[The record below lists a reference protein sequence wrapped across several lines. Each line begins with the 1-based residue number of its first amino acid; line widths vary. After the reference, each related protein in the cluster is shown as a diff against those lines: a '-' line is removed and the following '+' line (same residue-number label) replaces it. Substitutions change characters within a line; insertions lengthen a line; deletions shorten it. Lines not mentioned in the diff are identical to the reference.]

1 MGGSVRP
8 ELDPLEALA
17 RVRQR
22 RAAPDPLEAL
32 ASIRQ
37 RRDTEVAVAEPQ
49 VPPEPTITPQQRR
62 LRQATT
68 EQLIA
73 GYTPEAPLLR
83 GARGEPAVPPR
94 SREQQLALA
103 QESIGQAPDVTRVAP
118 PAAAPAE
125 AVAPP
130 PELRAQRPGQAPARP
145 SAKAELRQ
153 AFYPE
158 EVQERPVI
166 GVGAV
171 TEPAPITFEE
181 AEAATRRR
189 RAHPLGMAE
198 MGLVRDLAGR
208 TALQAVQKV
217 IDWAGEGVGVEAHPY
232 IRQLVD
238 IANRSRQAELAGDP
252 ELAYEIGRG
261 LTEIVGAFAVLPG
274 ATAGSQIAQRAATG
288 APRVIGRAGAR
299 AVTTRGMAPGLTGRA
314 TRRAVEDAA
323 RFGYVESALGAAQEE
338 DLEAAAARGRR
349 GMVAGLV
356 IGPAF
361 EGAGEFLRSL
371 ELVRLARGRALI
383 GPPEI
388 VRTAQRA
395 RARAEAQGRL
405 TRADQEEYARSVLG
419 VREGATEEEI
429 SQAFRDR
436 AVPFHEAGRTPD
448 PELFK
453 VYSEAAATLRQRA
466 RPQAR
471 QPGAPARP
479 QAAPEAAPQRPEA
492 PRAAEPPAPAEP
504 PPPEEALERVRAQ
517 RAAQAEAPARRGLRQ
532 RIADVV
538 DPARAQRLEQLEVE
552 RRSAQRAA
560 NTDPLTNLGN
570 RRALDRALP
579 TAEADP
585 ETAVIAFDANNFGKV
600 NKLVSQEAGDE
611 MIQEIG
617 AAIQAAAAEAGVGER
632 VFRRGGDEFV
642 VLAPRE
648 QADAIRQRAEEL
660 FGSRQVEDVE
670 VSLTGTTGDTFTEA
684 DAQLQAAKARRKTPP
699 ETLAPSAEPAAPV
712 VPEAR
717 PEAPPAPARAPEYR
731 PTDVPRETDIPRGR
745 PLEEVRAAA
754 RAAEEPPVPVEPE
767 PGMRAAAEEL
777 EAELSG
783 EVPARR
789 PERAPR
795 QPRPQHPMDV
805 RNVGA
810 QAFNE
815 ALEAMHDAV
824 AGAGG
829 TVEQALQAWESVRKG
844 VASSAVALEDAGLT
858 VTKELVAKMDRLAA
872 LDEAVKQADVAAGNL
887 PYDEAKVIRAQ
898 LMDRGYTRKQ
908 VDEATA
914 DLRDGGA
921 LVALANEA
929 KLPGYSETPE
939 AARPGPQEL
948 AQRAANEARR
958 LSEGEAQAG
967 RKRLISAARDLET
980 GNIDDAATT
989 LRGVLETRGEG
1000 ETKRGLERIVADIAK
1015 IGPAPTALPGQ
1026 PVAPTE
1032 AAAQIPGEEAPRAE
1046 LPAAPRGEPGQQ
1058 PAGPVPR
1065 PEAERGVEGAPRRPP
1080 AGRQP
1085 TAPADRPGL
1094 EGPAPVQ
1101 PGGVE
1106 QRAGGV
1112 GGVAPADRPGDRPER
1127 PGARAGERAGR
1138 AVNYRADDP
1147 AALQAERSLKQK
1159 ATDNVAA
1166 IRLLKQIEAEQRPA
1180 TPEEQQQL
1188 ARYIGWGGMPQMF
1201 ETWNREWGTLAKE
1214 LREQLTD
1221 REYEAA
1227 RASTPNAHYTSPEVV
1242 SAVWDAM
1249 QHLGYEGG
1257 KLLEPGMGAGYFL
1270 SLIPEDLAGVTGFT
1284 GVELDDVTG
1293 RIARLLFPRSDIRV
1307 QGFEDFQVPDGFYDA
1322 AVGNVPF
1329 GDYRLHDPRY
1339 NKYRFS
1345 IHDYFFAKAL
1355 DKVRPGGVV
1364 AFITSRYSLDRGATA
1379 VRKYLAERADLI
1391 GAIRL
1396 PNTAF
1401 KKVANT
1407 EVTTD
1412 IVFLRKRHP
1421 DEPAGGEAWLN
1432 LKEVSP
1438 GIKVNEY
1445 YASHPGMML
1454 GTMELT
1460 GTMYRGQEPT
1470 LAPKPG
1476 NLAEQMR
1483 EAIAELPQDIM
1494 EQAPRSVTDLRS
1506 PETIA
1511 PSGTAKEGAFVV
1523 QGDKLLRQVGGQ
1535 LVPAQTADGKVLQ
1548 GKTLRRVK
1556 ALVGLRDA
1564 ARDVLATQVG
1574 NAPDAEIRQAQQT
1587 LQKVYGQFVK
1597 RYGPVNKLSGVRRIN
1612 LEGFRDDP
1620 DAPLVAALENVDDE
1634 AGTFVK
1640 ADLFTKRV
1648 IRPPRPVE
1656 TVEAPE
1662 DALIA
1667 VLNERGRVDLE
1678 RMSHLTGSSEEH
1690 LIEALEGQIFRNP
1703 ETEAWEQADLYLS
1716 GNVRHKLA
1724 MAKGAAQADPTYQ
1737 PNVEAL
1743 EQVQPEDLQ
1752 PSEIDAAPGATW
1764 IEPDDVAQFVA
1775 DLLNDGRGVGS
1786 SVRVFHN
1793 PTLAEWKVE
1802 VHAQIARRPSSIQ
1815 EWGTERVPFPR
1826 LLEDALN
1833 LREPKVYDRTS
1844 DGKSVPNAEQT
1855 LAAQEKLQ
1863 KVKDRF
1869 RTWVWEDPAR
1879 SKRLHRVYNDTYNN
1893 TVPFKADG
1901 SHLTFAGIAQV
1912 VNGKPFQF
1920 RPHQK
1925 DAVWRILQTGNT
1937 LLAHVV
1943 GAGKTYVM
1951 VSAGMEA
1958 KRIGLASKPMYV
1970 VPNHMLEQFT
1980 RELVQ
1985 LYPAARVLMATKE
1998 DLAKEKRLQF
2008 IARVAS
2014 NEWDAVVVTH
2024 SSFGKVPMS
2033 PAFEERFIREQLGNL
2048 EVALRESEA
2057 IQSETRSRKARSMV
2071 KQIEKAKKRLE
2082 ARLLE
2087 LEARD
2092 RKDDLLAF
2100 EELGVD
2106 MLFVDEAHLFKNLYA
2121 PTKMQ
2126 RVQMGDAQRAMDL
2139 YMKATYLNDIKAGK
2153 GLVFATGTPI
2163 SNSIVEM
2170 FTMLRYLAPQQLG
2183 ERGMEH
2189 FDAWAATFGD
2199 MVTQLELRP
2208 EGGFR
2213 IHSRFARFRNVPE
2226 LAQLYRS
2233 VADVQTAEML
2243 NLPRPTIR
2251 GGQPEVVAAPESDA
2265 LAAYQANLVK
2275 RAEAIRK
2282 RAVEPDED
2290 NMLKL
2295 TGDGRRAAL
2304 DMRLVDPN
2312 APDLPDSKV
2321 NQAVDR
2327 IYRLWQ
2333 ETADSRLT
2341 QMVFIDLSTPKPK
2354 ATGEFSVYGDMR
2366 QKLLDRGIPE
2376 KEIAFI
2382 HDAGTDKAKAAL
2394 FRKVRQGQVRVLFG
2408 STEKMGM
2415 GTNVQDRLIA
2425 LHHLDAPWRPSDI
2438 EQREGRI
2445 LRQGNQNPEVEVI
2458 RYVTEGS
2465 FDGYIWQ
2472 LLETKARFI
2481 DQVQRAEA
2489 GVRTVED
2496 VDSRAMTFAE
2506 IKAIATGNPLV
2517 MEKAQVDADVLRLSR
2532 LARTHLDRQFKL
2544 RQDLATLPERQH
2556 ALEQVKAH
2564 AEADGKTL
2572 LDRRGDKFEIRIGNQ
2587 AYTKRAEAGDALLKA
2602 VLALAEK
2609 KGTQVHL
2616 GTFAG
2621 LDLIG
2626 EDTLGGA
2633 NVWLAGELEYAT
2645 KIGYGSTPLGALQA
2659 VEYLPQR
2666 VQHAADHAEEQLK
2679 ELARREKDLK
2689 RLAKEP
2695 FDRTAELEKLLA
2707 RQKEI
2712 DAALDLDKQ
2721 RSDMPAQESPDP
2733 DSPQGEPVDE
2743 PELLKI
2749 ERQAIDQPALEPGEP
2764 DPKGLGDILLEP
2776 PLSPPIGLEMP
2787 EPAYGAD
2794 LFELARAIDTPARYK
2809 HLRNALGKFDPTE
2822 SRIEVRDI
2830 ADLFSLAHE
2839 IAHAIDYRLSGN
2851 IYPSSIKQRFAGHIP
2866 DGITEQ
2872 ALRGELVAVSQ
2883 FMRPVEGGANNMSA
2897 YRRRHSEL
2905 MSDFYGL
2912 HLLNP
2917 EVAESLAPNVSAAF
2931 ASKLTTNPR
2940 LHEAVSTAV
2949 QARATYGPDEPPVEI
2964 RPERDPQSLIPED
2977 IEGDYTDAVKA
2988 LTKNVPRTFRLMK
3001 DRAKQ
3006 AAQKWRKMVSEEE
3019 LEDIGAAVEGI
3030 DNLRTGKPADEVVE
3044 GLTPKQKQILREYRV
3059 AQERA
3064 RQTLNEFMR
3073 DVRGDDYVNYL
3084 EDYLLHFYV
3093 RDKKRMRPF
3102 AVRWARNV
3110 PSAKARRLPT
3120 LQDAV
3125 DAGLTPVTQDVAT
3138 LHELWAEINWRGA
3151 INQRFVHELKGM
3163 VNADGLPV
3171 LMKPKGAPPDW
3182 PVVDHPAIRKVY
3194 ARQRGDVLEL
3204 WHGGAAIDPEVYK
3217 VTRQVFEQPFTG
3229 RFVRTVEMFNA
3240 WAKWV
3245 ALSLSMFHHWA
3256 LTESANA
3263 ALARVWNPVRGL
3275 VTVGRLRGGIP
3286 LGFGIK
3292 ITQPHREGLRLLED
3306 EAVRRDLMMHG
3317 VNIDPI
3323 PDVMVG
3329 RVMRSLR
3336 EAEVRVRRHP
3346 VLGKIPGLE
3355 RLVRGVRKGK
3365 DAFDHALWNRYYTGL
3380 KGYVYYD
3387 LVREQMARMPADAK
3401 PADIRKVKEKVA
3413 ELVNDMFGGQEWEGK
3428 FWLTPKGRQIA
3439 HWLLLAPDWTLS
3451 NFSVAAKAAAQ
3462 ARDPVA
3468 RKILWRYW
3476 RWMLASFFA
3485 FISTAGYALNR
3496 RWPWENEP
3504 GHKMDID
3511 VTEIMRALPWTDP
3524 NEQRRYYIKP
3534 GKQFREV
3541 VRYVTDPVGIIGPKA
3556 SPGMHIVFE
3565 QMTGHQAGQWGWDM
3579 PWVREELTFYESLP
3593 ARAAAVMEK
3602 FTPFAVRG
3610 NNFAFTFP
3618 MSRGMS
3624 WYKAQKAYEHV
3635 IRAQVDPSLYRR
3647 LMPTRDADR
3656 LKAEIDAAATL
3667 NGLDPKELYRQ
3678 ANTKVRTQYY
3688 GEFWRALDRQDFKEA
3703 ERVAT
3708 VLRDLGATRE
3718 TLEASGE
3725 RRGVSPEILRRARPQ
3740 LPTGKR
3746 PPWAPS
3752 PPRAPR
3758 PMRPR

>member
-1 MGGSVRP
+1 MAQT
-8 ELDPLEALA
+8 LQDPQNPF
-17 RVRQR
+17 RQR
-22 RAAPDPLEAL
+22 LAERQGGPERPVNPFRRRITTRA
-32 ASIRQ
+32 
-37 RRDTEVAVAEPQ
+37 VF
-49 VPPEPTITPQQRR
+49 PE
-62 LRQATT
+62 
-68 EQLIA
+68 E
-73 GYTPEAPLLR
+73 PLLAA
-83 GARGEPAVPPR
+83 ARGTPAVGPR
-94 SREQQLALA
+94 TPAQRLALA
-103 QESIGQAPDVTRVAP
+103 EESIGQAPDVTGVAA
-118 PAAAPAE
+118 PASVEVAAPAE
-125 AVAPP
+125 
-130 PELRAQRPGQAPARP
+130 LRAPRPGQAPAPP
-145 SAKAELRQ
+145 SARAALRQ
-153 AFYPE
+153 AFHPE
-158 EVQERPVI
+158 EAQERPAV

-171 TEPAPITFEE
+171 TEPPPITFEE

-198 MGLVRDLAGR
+198 MALVRDLAGR
-208 TALQAVQKV
+208 TGLQAVQKV

-232 IRQLVD
+232 IREIVD
-238 IANRSRQAELAGDP
+238 MANRSRQAELAGDP

-261 LTEIVGAFAVLPG
+261 LTEFIGAFAVLPG
-274 ATAGSQIAQRAATG
+274 ATAASQIPRTAATG
-288 APRVIGRAGAR
+288 APRVLGRAGAR
-299 AVTTRGMAPGLTGRA
+299 AVTTRGAAPGLMGRA

-338 DLEAAAARGRR
+338 DLEAAAARGRH

-361 EGAGEFLRSL
+361 QGAGEFLRSL

-388 VRTAQRA
+388 RRAAQRA

-405 TRADQEEYARSVLG
+405 TRADQEEYARTVLG
-419 VREGATEEEI
+419 VREGATEDEI
-429 SQAFRDR
+429 SQAFRQR
-436 AVPFHEAGRTPD
+436 ATPFHEAGATPD

-471 QPGAPARP
+471 QPGARPEAPPEPEPRRPEPPPA
-479 QAAPEAAPQRPEA
+479 AAPEARPEN
-492 PRAAEPPAPAEP
+492 PF
-504 PPPEEALERVRAQ
+504 
-517 RAAQAEAPARRGLRQ
+517 RRKGFRQ
-532 RIADVV
+532 RVADIL
-538 DPARAQRLEQLEVE
+538 DPERAQRLERLEVE
-552 RRSAQRAA
+552 RRGAQRAA
-560 NTDPLTNLGN
+560 DTDPLTNLGN

-585 ETAVIAFDANNFGKV
+585 QTAVIVFDANNFGQV
-600 NKLVSQEAGDE
+600 NKLVSQDAGDE
-611 MIQEIG
+611 MIKEI
-617 AAIQAAAAEAGVGER
+617 ATAIRTAAAEAGVGER
-632 VFRRGGDEFV
+632 VFRRGGDEIV
-642 VLAPRE
+642 VLAPEE

-660 FGSRQVEDVE
+660 FGSRQVQDVE
-670 VSLTGTTGDTFTEA
+670 ISLTGTTGQTFAEA
-684 DAQLQAAKARRKTPP
+684 DAQLQAAKQRRKTPP
-699 ETLAPSAEPAAPV
+699 ETPAPAVAPEAPIPAEAPPEPVPAVERPPEAAARPAAP
-712 VPEAR
+712 PSR
-717 PEAPPAPARAPEYR
+717 APAYR
-731 PTDVPRETDIPRGR
+731 PADVSRETDIPAAEPRVTFKKARIVPTREGVKAVPIEEPAPPAAKGTPIAGR
-745 PLEEVRAAA
+745 HRVWADREGTGVSLERTLPTGTYLEPKVNEHGLQVAVLPDGSHVYVRAV
-754 RAAEEPPVPVEPE
+754 EPPVPVEPD
-767 PGMRAAAEEL
+767 PSMRAAAEEL
-777 EAELSG
+777 EGELSG

-789 PERAPR
+789 PERAPKK
-795 QPRPQHPMDV
+795 PSPES
-805 RNVGA
+805 A
-810 QAFNE
+810 
-815 ALEAMHDAV
+815 
-824 AGAGG
+824 AGG
-829 TVEQALQAWESVRKG
+829 EQI
-844 VASSAVALEDAGLT
+844 T
-858 VTKELVAKMDRLAA
+858 
-872 LDEAVKQADVAAGNL
+872 
-887 PYDEAKVIRAQ
+887 
-898 LMDRGYTRKQ
+898 
-908 VDEATA
+908 
-914 DLRDGGA
+914 
-921 LVALANEA
+921 
-929 KLPGYSETPE
+929 
-939 AARPGPQEL
+939 EL
-948 AQRAANEARR
+948 AVRIN
-958 LSEGEAQAG
+958 G
-967 RKRLISAARDLET
+967 RVYTGTELGAVIHPDLTSAAMAREL
-980 GNIDDAATT
+980 G
-989 LRGVLETRGEG
+989 R
-1000 ETKRGLERIVADIAK
+1000 
-1015 IGPAPTALPGQ
+1015 
-1026 PVAPTE
+1026 APTE
-1032 AAAQIPGEEAPRAE
+1032 AEYEALVMGRPVEGISSFDDGFVTNRGRYVTRAEAEQLAREHGQLRREPTGPVHGDDLLTPEDLSRAEGTVAPEGAPPQISGEEAPRAE
-1046 LPAAPRGEPGQQ
+1046 LPATPRGEPGQQ

-1065 PEAERGVEGAPRRPP
+1065 PEAERGVEGAPRRPR

-1085 TAPADRPGL
+1085 VAPADRPGL
-1094 EGPAPVQ
+1094 EGTPPVQ
-1101 PGGVE
+1101 PRGVE
-1106 QRAGGV
+1106 ERARRV

-1127 PGARAGERAGR
+1127 PGPRTGERAERG
-1138 AVNYRADDP
+1138 VNFRVDDP

-1159 ATDNVAA
+1159 ATDNLAA
-1166 IRLLKQIEAEQRPA
+1166 LRLLKQIEGENRPA
-1180 TPEEQQQL
+1180 TVAEQEQL

-1201 ETWNREWGTLAKE
+1201 ETWHREWGARAKE
-1214 LREQLTD
+1214 LRDLLTD
-1221 REYEAA
+1221 SEYEAA
-1227 RASTPNAHYTSPEVV
+1227 RASTPNAHYTSPDVV
-1242 SAVWDAM
+1242 SAVWEAM
-1249 QHLGYEGG
+1249 RHLGYQGG
-1257 KLLEPGMGAGYFL
+1257 RLLEPGMGAGYFL
-1270 SLIPEDLAGVTGFT
+1270 SLAPKDLAGGTAFT

-1293 RIARLLFPRSDIRV
+1293 RIARLLFPQSDIRV
-1307 QGFEDFQVPDGFYDA
+1307 QGFEAFQVPDGFYDA
-1322 AVGNVPF
+1322 AIGNVPF
-1329 GDYRLHDPRY
+1329 GNYRLHDPRY

-1355 DKVRPGGVV
+1355 DKVRPGGVL
-1364 AFITSRYSLDRGATA
+1364 AFITSRYTMDRGETT
-1379 VRKYLAERADLI
+1379 VRTYLAERADLI

-1421 DEPAGGEAWLN
+1421 DESAGGEAWRG

-1445 YASHPGMML
+1445 FAAHPDMML

-1470 LAPKPG
+1470 LAPKAG
-1476 NLAEQMR
+1476 ELGEQMR
-1483 EAIAELPQDIM
+1483 EAIATLPRRIM
-1494 EQAPRSVTDLRS
+1494 EQAPRVVTDLRS

-1511 PSGTAKEGAFVV
+1511 PSTTAKEGAFVV
-1523 QGDKLLRQVGGQ
+1523 QGDKLLRQVGGE

-1564 ARDVLATQVG
+1564 AREVLATQVG
-1574 NAPDAEIRQAQQT
+1574 NAPDAEIRQAQQN
-1587 LQKVYGQFVK
+1587 LQKVYDRFVK

-1656 TVEAPE
+1656 AVEGPE

-1678 RMSHLTGSSEEH
+1678 RMSDLTGSSEEH

-1703 ETEAWEQADLYLS
+1703 ESGEWEQADLYLS

-1724 MAKGAAQADPTYQ
+1724 MAQGAAKADLTYQ
-1737 PNVEAL
+1737 PNVAAL
-1743 EQVQPEDLQ
+1743 EQVQPEDLP

-1764 IEPDDVAQFVA
+1764 IEPNDIAQFVA

-1786 SVRVFHN
+1786 SIRVFHN

-1815 EWGTERVPFPR
+1815 EWGTERVPFPA
-1826 LLEDALN
+1826 LLDHALN

-1844 DGKSVPNAEQT
+1844 DGKSVPNPEET
-1855 LAAQEKLQ
+1855 IAAQEKLQ

-1869 RTWVWEDPAR
+1869 RTWVWEDPTR
-1879 SKRLHRVYNDTYNN
+1879 SKRLHRLYNDQFNN

-2048 EVALRESEA
+2048 EVALQESEA

-2199 MVTQLELRP
+2199 VVTQLELRP

-2243 NLPRPTIR
+2243 NLPRPAIR
-2251 GGQPEVVAAPESDA
+2251 GGAAEVVAARESEV
-2265 LAAYQANLVK
+2265 LAAYQARLVK
-2275 RAEAIRK
+2275 RAEAIRQRK
-2282 RAVEPDED
+2282 VEPDED

-2333 ETADSRLT
+2333 EIAEGRLT

-2354 ATGEFSVYGDMR
+2354 GTGQFSVYGDMR

-2425 LHHLDAPWRPSDI
+2425 LHHLDAPWRPADI

-2445 LRQGNQNPEVEVI
+2445 LRQGNQNPEVEII

-2544 RQDLATLPERQH
+2544 RQDLATLPERRH

-2572 LDRRGDKFEIRIGNQ
+2572 VDRRGEKFEIRIGNQ
-2587 AYTKRAEAGDALLKA
+2587 TYTKRPEAGEALLQA
-2602 VLALAEK
+2602 VVALSEK
-2609 KGTQVHL
+2609 KGQQVHL

-2621 LDLIG
+2621 LDLLG
-2626 EDTLGGA
+2626 EDAMGGA
-2633 NVWLAGELEYAT
+2633 NVWLAGELEYST
-2645 KIGYGSTPLGALQA
+2645 KVGYGSTPLGALQA

-2695 FDRTAELEKLLA
+2695 FERADELEKLLA

-2721 RSDMPAQESPDP
+2721 RSDLPAQEVPDA
-2733 DSPQGEPVDE
+2733 DSPQGEQVDE

-2749 ERQAIDQPALEPGEP
+2749 ERQAIDAPALAPGEP
-2764 DPKGLGDILLEP
+2764 DPKGLGEILLEP

-2794 LFELARAIDTPARYK
+2794 LFELARQIDTPARYK

-2822 SRIEVRDI
+2822 SRIEVQDI

-2851 IYPSSIKQRFAGHIP
+2851 LYPSSIKQRFSGHIP
-2866 DGITEQ
+2866 DGMTEQ

-2883 FMRPVEGGANNMSA
+2883 FMRPVEGGPNNMSA

-2905 MSDFYGL
+2905 MSDFYAL
-2912 HLLNP
+2912 YLLNP
-2917 EVAESLAPNVSAAF
+2917 ATAEELAPNVSAAF
-2931 ASKLTTNPR
+2931 VGKLTTKPK
-2940 LHEAVSTAV
+2940 LHEALSTVV
-2949 QARATYGPDEPPVEI
+2949 QARARYAVDEPPVEI

-3006 AAQKWRKMVSEEE
+3006 AAVKWRKTLSEEE

-3030 DNLRTGKPADEVVE
+3030 DNLRTGKPADEVVQ
-3044 GLTPKQKQILREYRV
+3044 GLTPKQKQVMREYRL

-3102 AVRWARNV
+3102 AVRWARTV

-3171 LMKPKGAPPDW
+3171 LMKPKDAPPDW

-3275 VTVGRLRGGIP
+3275 VTVGKLRGGVP

-3451 NFSVAAKAAAQ
+3451 NISVAAKAATQ
-3462 ARDPVA
+3462 ARDPVV
-3468 RKILWRYW
+3468 RKVLWRYW

-3485 FISTAGYALNR
+3485 FISTAGYVMNR

-3524 NEQRRYYIKP
+3524 DEERRYYIKP

-3541 VRYVTDPVGIIGPKA
+3541 VRYVTDPVGIVGPKA

-3618 MSRGMS
+3618 MSRGMG

-3647 LMPTRDADR
+3647 IMPGRQAET
-3656 LKAEIDAAATL
+3656 LKAEIDAAAKL

-3688 GEFWRALDRQDFKEA
+3688 GEFWRALDRQDLKEA
-3703 ERVAT
+3703 ERVAS
-3708 VLRDLGATRE
+3708 VLRQLGATRE

-3725 RRGVSPEILRRARPQ
+3725 RRGVSAEVLRQARPQ
-3740 LPTGKR
+3740 LPSGQR
-3746 PPWAPS
+3746 PPGAPS
-3752 PPRAPR
+3752 PPRPPRRLRFPR
-3758 PMRPR
+3758 PGSRR